1 VARRSGRLLC
11 AAALL
16 SSAVLVG
23 VRAPVA
29 AAPEPVDG
37 PVVEGLIVRYAPG
50 VSAATAEAVI
60 EQMAQ
65 EAEVVEPGSVDPGQ
79 AIGFGLQTVELD
91 GPVSIEAATELAD
104 ALEASPLVLSAEP
117 DIAVQAF
124 DVQVDPPWNL
134 DRIDQRSPA
143 PNGSYR
149 YQHTGAGVRVYVVD
163 SGVRADHRQFGRRV
177 VAGFSATVLGGD
189 GRTDPYGHGTHVA
202 GTVAGS
208 TYGVAKQ
215 AMIVP
220 VQVLGATGWGSASD
234 VITGLDWIVD
244 THPAGTPGVVNLSFG
259 ADLDYFLSGSG
270 AALDAVVR
278 AVLAAGLTVVIAAG
292 NGDPYSGK
300 PKDACGFTPARV
312 TEAITVAASRTT
324 GNLDLP
330 AAFTNFGPCTD
341 IFAPGVNVLSAGR
354 ISTTATTYLSGT
366 SMAAPH
372 VAGVAAQLLQTTPT
386 MTPAQVW
393 EAIEARATTVEISD
407 RADDPDLMVY
417 TEGSSAPAAPSA
429 VAASVGDGS
438 IVVTWTAPSDDG
450 GSPVAGYTARAWDT
464 SAGGAVVSSC
474 SPEGAATTCTVEG
487 LVNGTTYYVD
497 VVAGNDVGTSPAS
510 APRLA
515 ARPGIPVIGTPT
527 VVGTVRYGA
536 TLTARPGT
544 WGPSPVGLSFNWLR
558 DGAPIEGATSA
569 TYVPGVGDIGHRL
582 GVAVTASKDGYG
594 SLTRFSAQTAPVVG
608 LSFSSAPWPVVRGT
622 ARYGSTLTAS
632 IGTWGPAPV
641 STSITWLRN
650 GVPVAGA
657 TGTTYVLGLDDI
669 GARMSV
675 AVSGSRPG
683 YTTVSRTSSRTAA
696 VAALRFTIAPTLR
709 LVGSTTVGSTLTV
722 QAGAWGPGSPTLS
735 YSWLRNGVPV
745 AGATGTTY
753 VVAPGDRGARLSA
766 RVIATQLGYASSSRT
781 SWATS
786 PVTVAARVARDGA
799 WTVGAQ
805 VAVDSYITATATALC
820 TWERR
825 GSEGAPPGALL
836 ADDRGSGQRIVTVGA
851 DDAVLRTSGC
861 GRWYRL
867 ADIAPSPRPTIPGG
881 GVYSVA
887 HHIVPGTYRA
897 STPGGRS
904 CYWAR
909 LSGFGG
915 APSDVLES
923 AVTTAARPVVVI
935 DSSTT
940 GFEATAG
947 CGTWTRIG

>member
-1 VARRSGRLLC
+1 M
-11 AAALL
+11 
-16 SSAVLVG
+16 
-23 VRAPVA
+23 A
-29 AAPEPVDG
+29 AAPEPSDG

-50 VSAATAEAVI
+50 VSAATAEAVVDQVA
-60 EQMAQ
+60 EA
-65 EAEVVEPGSVDPGQ
+65 AEVVEPGSVDPGQ
-79 AIGFGLQTVELD
+79 AIGFGLQTLELD
-91 GPVSIEAATELAD
+91 GPVPIEAAAELAD

-117 DIAVQAF
+117 DIPVQAF
-124 DVQVDPPWNL
+124 DIQVDPPWNL
-134 DRIDQRSPA
+134 DRIDQRSPS

-149 YQHTGAGVRVYVVD
+149 YQQTGAGVRVYVVD
-163 SGVRADHRQFGRRV
+163 SGVRADHQQFGGRV
-177 VAGFSATVLGGD
+177 VAGFSATVVGGD
-189 GRTDPYGHGTHVA
+189 GRTDPHGHGTHVA

-215 AMIVP
+215 ATVVP
-220 VQVLGATGWGSASD
+220 VQVLGATGGGTASA
-234 VITGLDWIVD
+234 VVAGLGWIVD
-244 THPAGTPGVVNLSFG
+244 THPDGAPGVVNLSFG
-259 ADLDYFLSGSG
+259 ADLDYFPSGSG
-270 AALDAVVR
+270 DAIDTAVR
-278 AVLAAGLTVVIAAG
+278 AVLDAGLTVVIAAG
-292 NGDPYSGK
+292 NGDTYTGA

-487 LVNGTTYYVD
+487 LVNGTTYHLD

-510 APRLA
+510 APRVA
-515 ARPGIPVIGTPT
+515 SRPGIPVIGTPT
-527 VVGTVRYGA
+527 VAGTARYGA
-536 TLTARPGT
+536 TLTALPGT
-544 WGPSPVGLSFNWLR
+544 WGPAPVSVSFSWLR

-569 TYVPGVGDIGHRL
+569 TYVAGVGDVGHRL
-582 GVAVTASKDGYG
+582 SVAVTASKPGFG
-594 SLTRFSAQTAPVVG
+594 SLTRTSAQTAAVVG

-657 TGTTYVLGLDDI
+657 AGTTYVLGLDDI

-696 VAALRFTIAPTLR
+696 VAALRFAAAPTPR
-709 LVGSTTVGSTLTV
+709 LVGSTTVGSTLTI

-745 AGATGTTY
+745 AGATGPTY

-766 RVIATQLGYASSSRT
+766 RVVATQLGYASSSRT

-851 DDAVLRTSGC
+851 DDAVLQTSGC

-867 ADIAPSPRPTIPGG
+867 ADIAPSPRTTIPGG

-935 DSSTT
+935 DPSTT